1 MIDYINKKLGKDS
14 VSIGIAP
21 KTNKIEDIIAF
32 GHIPKT
38 GES

>member
-21 KTNKIEDIIAF
+21 KTNKTQDIIAF

-38 GES
+38 GDS